1 MNFLPVFRDPLEKCF
16 ERFEAYKKKKGFED
30 HLCKI
35 FFFIVFHRLLFSLI
49 KLEKLG
55 FEIFLNG
62 SRIVSVV
69 FRLPLRFL
77 RVTSSSK
84 RRLQVES
91 KVSIEDR
98 EKHAVSC
105 SSSSSSL
112 VFNDLSRSNA
122 KIGYFERSYFFDWWS
137 RLRWIKK
144 KKKKKKG
151 GQMVGSST
159 DLGSVPPSLL
169 ELRVFD

>member
-1 MNFLPVFRDPLEKCF
+1 M
-16 ERFEAYKKKKGFED
+16 
-30 HLCKI
+30 
-35 FFFIVFHRLLFSLI
+35 
-49 KLEKLG
+49 
-55 FEIFLNG
+55 
-62 SRIVSVV
+62 SVV
-69 FRLPLRFL
+69 FRLPFRFL

-159 DLGSVPPSLL
+159 DLESVPPSLL